1 MQDPFSTLGI
11 ASDASA
17 EQVRAAYHACVKRCH
32 PDRMRDRAAQ
42 LAAKDEL
49 VRLNL
54 AYKEALRQA
63 AERKARGIVVPDAMH
78 MAHKLFEQGQLDS
91 ALRTLNKAPGRDAG
105 WFALQGSILL
115 KKGEAEAAHAC
126 FRTAVRLCPDDI
138 EYRKMALSAGVEMR
152 KKKNIRTRMGTWAR
166 GVVNRVL

>member
-1 MQDPFSTLGI
+1 MQDPFGVLGI
-11 ASDASA
+11 ASSASV

-32 PDRMRDRAAQ
+32 PDRMRDKAAQ

-63 AERKARGIVVPDAMH
+63 EERREKRIVMPDAMH
-78 MAHKLFEQGQLDS
+78 VARKLYEQGQLDS
-91 ALRTLNKAPGRDAG
+91 ALRTLNKAPSRDAS

-115 KKGEAEAAHAC
+115 KKREAEAAHAS
-126 FRTAVRLCPDDI
+126 FRTAVRMCPDNK
-138 EYRKMALSAGVEMR
+138 EYWNMKLDAGVEMR
-152 KKKNIRTRMGTWAR
+152 KKKNIRSRMGSWVR
-166 GVVNRVL
+166 GAVNRML